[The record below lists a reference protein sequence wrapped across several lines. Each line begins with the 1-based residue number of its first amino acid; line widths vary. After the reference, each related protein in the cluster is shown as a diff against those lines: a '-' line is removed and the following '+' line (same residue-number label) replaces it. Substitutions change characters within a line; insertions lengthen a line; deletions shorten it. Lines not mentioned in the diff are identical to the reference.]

1 MSISL
6 RNKNVLVTGG
16 SRGLGAAT
24 VERFAAEGCN
34 VVINYLSAVEQAD
47 ALAGKLKNIW
57 GVKVITLQGYVERQ
71 EECPRKGG

>member
-6 RNKNVLVTGG
+6 KNKNVLVTGG

-34 VVINYLSAVEQAD
+34 VAINYLSTIDRAED
-47 ALAGKLKNIW
+47 LAGKIREAW
-57 GVKVITLQGYVERQ
+57 GVKAVTLQG
-71 EECPRKGG
+71 

>member
-34 VVINYLSAVEQAD
+34 VVINYLSTVERAD
-47 ALAGKLKNIW
+47 ALAEKLKNIW
-57 GVKVITLQGYVERQ
+57 GVKVITLQG
-71 EECPRKGG
+71 